1 MKFRTE
7 IKLQP
12 EKNSIDYS
20 SHLLLMGSCFS
31 ESMEGKFDF
40 FKFDQ
45 LTNPFGII
53 FQPKAIEKSLND
65 CVDQK
70 IYLKK
75 DLLKHEEI
83 WLSLNHH
90 SQFNQSDPELALD
103 AINKKIEKGHQALK
117 KATHLII
124 TLGTSWAYRWKEN
137 GSYVA
142 NCHKIPQSKF
152 DKVLLSSEEISES
165 LENMVSK
172 VNGFN
177 KKTQVIFTVSPVRHL
192 KDGFTENNLSKAL
205 LLKAVHELKDHDQA
219 HYFPSY
225 EIMMDDLR
233 DYRFYKRDL
242 VHPNEIA
249 VDYIWEHFKNTW
261 ISSQARETMKEVEE
275 IQRSLRHKA
284 FDPESQKHQVF
295 LDKLEKRI
303 QRLQLK
309 QPEINFNKKRK

>member
-12 EKNSIDYS
+12 KKNSIDYT
-20 SHLLLMGSCFS
+20 SHLVLIGSCFS
-31 ESMEGKFDF
+31 ENMESKFDY

-53 FQPKAIEKSLND
+53 FQPIGIERALHD
-65 CVDQK
+65 CVEHK
-70 IYLKK
+70 EYHKA
-75 DLLKHEEI
+75 DLLQHHDL

-90 SQFNQSDPELALD
+90 SKFNASDPKIVLD
-103 AINKKIEKGHQALK
+103 RINKNIDKGHQVLK
-117 KATHLII
+117 KASHLII

-137 GSYVA
+137 GSFVA
-142 NCHKIPQSKF
+142 NCHKIPQSGF
-152 DKVLLSSEEISES
+152 NNELLSSEEINES
-165 LENMVSK
+165 LANMIQNVK
-172 VNGFN
+172 RFN
-177 KKTQVIFTVSPVRHL
+177 KDVQIIFTVSPVRHL

-205 LLKAVHELKDHDQA
+205 LIKAVHELLDSDKI

-261 ISSQARETMKEVEE
+261 ISKQAQETMKEIEE
-275 IQRSLRHKA
+275 IQRSLMHKA
-284 FDPESQKHQVF
+284 FDPESHGHQLF
-295 LDKLEKRI
+295 LDKLNKRI
-303 QRLQLK
+303 QNLNKK
-309 QPEINFNKKRK
+309 QPQISFNKKRK